1 MMYEMLDHGKTC
13 VKTLL
18 KEKFYFALKTGNLMQ
33 SIEYLWTRK
42 MGRLVNFETHQ
53 IRCFYISVWATLQLS
68 NRKVVDCE
76 KAVSVDAQTER
87 RRVLIHEL
95 IAPVVYVNRFALARI
110 L

>member
-1 MMYEMLDHGKTC
+1 
-13 VKTLL
+13 
-18 KEKFYFALKTGNLMQ
+18 
-33 SIEYLWTRK
+33 
-42 MGRLVNFETHQ
+42 
-53 IRCFYISVWATLQLS
+53 LQLS